1 MKKLLL
7 FALAFLTVIFVNAQT
22 LTSTLNG
29 TFVEG
34 ITGVNNTISVDTE
47 APGTAS
53 VTFYSSDPSGNTV
66 YDSFTDS
73 DGSDGYNW
81 DTDMG
86 NLVPDAIIWA
96 EFYDDTDNF
105 LDDSFNSELAFTIL
119 PTPNWL
125 VNGSSEN
132 VIENN
137 GIIEFDAILPLLNS
151 SPNSMPNDVP
161 GLNSRPYDLMNSNV
175 SIHIVYDINQ
185 NPSASQLGTPS
196 MNFNLNVL
204 NQITIPYT
212 YNLDDAANLLSLD
225 DNFNLSYQI
234 TGTYQTPEFKIKFP
248 AFRFPVAA
256 IPVTIKIDGGVTFS
270 ATLSGQVVFGYDTN
284 TNSWGFIDINGE
296 KTRVTAKINGEG
308 TLRVSAD
315 MIGIANAG
323 GSIIARGSIGGGFSY
338 VTVPA
343 QQIDPLF
350 GIDLE
355 IAGAIDWKLGRKV
368 LGVNL
373 VVAEGRVEKTFYEK
387 TIGDQLKIPYGSNL
401 IYDNVDAWGSYTATI
416 EKDGAFEVQ
425 DYFAQPAFSANNN
438 KLYTVWL
445 DYEDVNQKILFA
457 ELDYDLGTFNEPQEV
472 ITDRE
477 IITNPKV
484 AILPSGSALITWTE
498 SRYNSSNFDTTT
510 QDLSDVLGAQDIWAT
525 IYDIST
531 GTFLDPFRL
540 SDDTSSLESGRAD
553 GNANII
559 MGKGNYGIIVWTGAD
574 LENNSSDVY
583 YSVIQETNDSWDFS
597 NSELLTDLSGVN
609 RNVNVA
615 YIDSL
620 TAIASWIND
629 PDGTDSTYNS
639 VVMYQV
645 WDGLSWSNPD
655 ILVGNDGAT
664 NVDELS
670 MDFNDVYG
678 ALAFTSTH
686 YFDNG
691 EFEKQITA
699 YAWDNAIE
707 NWGSPYIDI
716 DTNYYF
722 TKPRVSVSSN
732 GFTALT
738 YQAIQLYSDT
748 LDPDEGVL
756 YMLLNDA
763 QNASNWVDNSD
774 STTLGDPNVYVADLV
789 TSFDNA
795 DNLFVIT
802 QEADETTGLAP
813 NNPIN
818 GVRFGNDYLNLVLR
832 AFSVNSDLSVDGT
845 DEPNTQST
853 ATVKTLQK
861 DFVLEEIYP
870 NPFTNL
876 TNIEFTLKSSSLVKL
891 EVTDINGHVISKLF
905 DGRLNEG
912 IYNTIFEPK
921 NLDAGVYFCRI
932 SIGNSIVTK
941 KLILMK

>member
-1 MKKLLL
+1 
-7 FALAFLTVIFVNAQT
+7 
-22 LTSTLNG
+22 
-29 TFVEG
+29 
-34 ITGVNNTISVDTE
+34 
-47 APGTAS
+47 
-53 VTFYSSDPSGNTV
+53 
-66 YDSFTDS
+66 
-73 DGSDGYNW
+73 
-81 DTDMG
+81 
-86 NLVPDAIIWA
+86 
-96 EFYDDTDNF
+96 
-105 LDDSFNSELAFTIL
+105 
-119 PTPNWL
+119 
-125 VNGSSEN
+125 
-132 VIENN
+132 
-137 GIIEFDAILPLLNS
+137 
-151 SPNSMPNDVP
+151 
-161 GLNSRPYDLMNSNV
+161 
-175 SIHIVYDINQ
+175 
-185 NPSASQLGTPS
+185 
-196 MNFNLNVL
+196 
-204 NQITIPYT
+204 
-212 YNLDDAANLLSLD
+212 
-225 DNFNLSYQI
+225 
-234 TGTYQTPEFKIKFP
+234 
-248 AFRFPVAA
+248 
-256 IPVTIKIDGGVTFS
+256 
-270 ATLSGQVVFGYDTN
+270 
-284 TNSWGFIDINGE
+284 
-296 KTRVTAKINGEG
+296 
-308 TLRVSAD
+308 
-315 MIGIANAG
+315 
-323 GSIIARGSIGGGFSY
+323 
-338 VTVPA
+338 
-343 QQIDPLF
+343 
-350 GIDLE
+350 
-355 IAGAIDWKLGRKV
+355 
-368 LGVNL
+368 
-373 VVAEGRVEKTFYEK
+373 
-387 TIGDQLKIPYGSNL
+387 
-401 IYDNVDAWGSYTATI
+401 
-416 EKDGAFEVQ
+416 
-425 DYFAQPAFSANNN
+425 
-438 KLYTVWL
+438 
-445 DYEDVNQKILFA
+445 
-457 ELDYDLGTFNEPQEV
+457 
-472 ITDRE
+472 
-477 IITNPKV
+477 
-484 AILPSGSALITWTE
+484 
-498 SRYNSSNFDTTT
+498 
-510 QDLSDVLGAQDIWAT
+510 
-525 IYDIST
+525 
-531 GTFLDPFRL
+531 
-540 SDDTSSLESGRAD
+540 
-553 GNANII
+553 
-559 MGKGNYGIIVWTGAD
+559 
-574 LENNSSDVY
+574 
-583 YSVIQETNDSWDFS
+583 
-597 NSELLTDLSGVN
+597 
-609 RNVNVA
+609 
-615 YIDSL
+615 
-620 TAIASWIND
+620 
-629 PDGTDSTYNS
+629 
-639 VVMYQV
+639 MYQV

-853 ATVKTLQK
+853 ATVETFQK

-876 TNIEFTLKSSSLVKL
+876 TNIEFTLKSSSLVKI
-891 EVTDINGHVISKLF
+891 EITDINGHVISKLF

>member
-1 MKKLLL
+1 MVS
-7 FALAFLTVIFVNAQT
+7 LANGQT

-34 ITGVNNTISVDTE
+34 ITGINNTFFLETPPVQTE
-47 APGTAS
+47 T
-53 VTFYSSDPSGNTV
+53 VIFYSTDPTYTDV
-66 YDSFTDS
+66 YDSYQDTDGTDGFT
-73 DGSDGYNW
+73 W
-81 DTDMG
+81 DADMG
-86 NLVPDAIIWA
+86 NMFPGCVVWA
-96 EFYDDTDNF
+96 EFYDASDVVIGYSSDYP
-105 LDDSFNSELAFTIL
+105 LSII
-119 PTPNWL
+119 PTPHWL
-125 VNGSSEN
+125 INGSADN
-132 VIENN
+132 VTENN

-161 GLNSRPYDLMNSNV
+161 GLNSRPYNLMNSNV

-185 NPSASQLGTPS
+185 NPSASQLGIPS

-212 YNLDDAANLLSLD
+212 YNLDDASNLLSLD

-248 AFRFPVAA
+248 AFRFPVTA

-707 NWGSPYIDI
+707 NWGSPYIDF

-722 TKPRVSVSSN
+722 TKPRVSVSNN

-763 QNASNWVDNSD
+763 LNASNWVDNSD

-802 QEADETTGLAP
+802 QEADKTTGLAP
-813 NNPIN
+813 NNPVN

-853 ATVKTLQK
+853 VTVETFQK
-861 DFVLEEIYP
+861 DFVLQEIYP

-876 TNIEFTLKSSSLVKL
+876 TNIEFTLKTSSLVKV

-905 DGRLNEG
+905 DSRLNEG